1 MQSTSLDLRFL
12 ENLKQRLRIS
22 NRRSIHLNALSGR
35 YLTRLDLSAL
45 NQIED
50 GLAQE
55 FVNKLLSNP
64 KSGINIRIAPEKLE
78 DKGIQKIIRR
88 LSSML
93 IENQDHYAEHGVETF
108 GFGYP
113 ILLRRDSQDP
123 TRIIKAPMF
132 IWSLD
137 IKRNWRKAHEWEISR
152 QEDYSVVSNL
162 SLAAHLLSDLQIQL
176 APLYDHLM
184 DDGLLDK
191 DELAGI
197 LYKQYSQLIFEP
209 TASLH
214 QEFRQQ
220 LDASPETLPT
230 AKEIEE
236 LDLDQPKIIWSGVFG
251 LFRSPKESIAK
262 DVDQFISSFD
272 DFNNQLKQ
280 LEQNKQI
287 GRSSFMKHTFAL
299 VDTDPSQ
306 QHLLHALGRG
316 HNLIIQGP
324 PGTGKS
330 QTLTGIITNAISNG
344 GRCLVVCEKKTALE
358 VLYNNLKALG
368 LGELA
373 VIVEDV
379 YRDRRKLVSSVR
391 ERLQHQPPPY
401 KPSPNFIR
409 LLQSCAMQVQRLQ
422 KYHEKLLAPIC
433 NSDKWSTVVAK
444 CMAAQEEFPKER
456 LEPYL
461 KARDFKFSPEEF
473 EVVSRMLTE
482 GEPLFRALGSLQHPF
497 NAFHER
503 FFEIPN
509 THQVSTELKK
519 SVDDLLHVVESAQTD
534 LLAYLYQYEKLLE
547 EHYSQVLAQKGR
559 LADEVIDMI
568 ENGLKASKFFFNKNK
583 GAVRNLLTGISKKH
597 KQLQEDKITILKNYT
612 LLKNQHERYEYFD
625 HKFVSI
631 ANIKEVT
638 FEDIKKNTEDYQEK
652 ISDWYGKKDA
662 IIREYVNNLK
672 TGFVH
677 PHVDFKKQTKEITR
691 NLDLFAQNF
700 MKSKVF
706 KVPFGF
712 KNAIIRD
719 RLNNLEELD
728 ENLKKLSEN
737 FEDEFAAYHPLKFFW
752 LNLDK
757 AQQAAFQG
765 LASANVDNWLGHF
778 KSWYLHH
785 LLNAYADENIPQE
798 SHYRNIIRNLK
809 KEEKEMRQGL
819 IHHSLHY
826 WRARQAQAVKKF
838 NQEKAPLKVHS
849 IYNLRGNTGGRRTPL
864 RQIFEADPELFTSF
878 YPVLMV
884 NPSVCASMLP
894 LQPHLFDVV
903 IFDEASQLR
912 LEDTFSALMRAN
924 YKVVSGDSQQMPP
937 SAYFQTSKVLVEQE
951 EMILDDQ
958 QDPESWELEQE
969 AIDYLSSSESL
980 LEYSIADGN
989 YKEEFLQ
996 LHYRSKHPFLIDF
1009 SNAAFYG
1016 RRLTPMP
1023 PQEDYCPILFHA
1035 VDGIYKDGIN
1045 PQEAELIVS
1054 KLLAIAKAVDPL
1066 HMPSVGVATFNMHQR
1081 NHILEL
1087 IQKQM
1092 VEDVEAAGLF
1102 ESLFNKGLFVKN
1114 LENIQ
1119 GDERDILLISTTFG
1133 PKEDGSFLQN
1143 FGPLN
1148 RQQGYRLLN
1157 VIITRAKHQIEL
1169 FTSIP
1174 AENYSQYR
1182 QLIQTEGNNGKAI
1195 LYAYLNYAKA
1205 VSEGDETSRQ
1215 AILDLLFDQCIFKP
1229 IYNVNN
1235 TFDEF
1240 RAFENLVCQFL
1251 IKNFPDFSIKQNDS
1265 YAGFPIPLLVKNEEN
1280 QKAVALYFDL
1290 FHEYASEEAY
1300 AWDMFREK
1308 HLTKMGFAVGRVWS
1322 YSWWQNTEAEK
1333 SRILALIKKELKD

>member
-22 NRRSIHLNALSGR
+22 NRRSIHLNALPGR
-35 YLTRLDLSAL
+35 YLTRLDLCKLDLIEENLSQKFL
-45 NQIED
+45 NQ
-50 GLAQE
+50 
-55 FVNKLLSNP
+55 LLSNP
-64 KSGINIRIAPEKLE
+64 KSNIKIRIAPDQVG
-78 DKGIQKIIRR
+78 DKEIQKIIRR
-88 LSSML
+88 LTSSL
-93 IENQDHYAEHGVETF
+93 IENKDHYAEHGVETF

-113 ILLRRDSQDP
+113 ILLRRDTKDP
-123 TRIIKAPMF
+123 SRIIKAPLF

-137 IKRNWRKAHEWEISR
+137 IKRNWRKANEWEISR
-152 QEDYSVVSNL
+152 QDDYSVLSNL
-162 SLAAHLLSDLQIQL
+162 SLAAHLLSDVEIQL

-197 LYKQYSQLIFEP
+197 LHKQFSQLLFDP
-209 TASLH
+209 QPGLH
-214 QEFRQQ
+214 QQFRQQ
-220 LDASPETLPT
+220 LDAVPEAFLS
-230 AKEIEE
+230 KEEIEALPLKE
-236 LDLDQPKIIWSGVFG
+236 PKILWSGVFG
-251 LFRSPKESIAK
+251 LFRSQKESIAK
-262 DVDQFISSFD
+262 DVDQFIHGLD
-272 DFNNQLKQ
+272 DFQDQLKQ
-280 LEQNKQI
+280 LEQNKQA
-287 GRSSFMKHTFAL
+287 GRSSFMKHTFSI
-299 VDTDPSQ
+299 VETDPSQ

-316 HNLIIQGP
+316 ENLIIQGP

-330 QTLTGIITNAISNG
+330 QTLTGILTNALSNG

-358 VLYNNLKALG
+358 VLFNNLKDLG

-391 ERLQHQPPPY
+391 ERLKHQPPPY

-433 NSDKWSTVVAK
+433 NNDRWSSIVSKYLEAQAK
-444 CMAAQEEFPKER
+444 FPKEK
-456 LEPYL
+456 LEAYL
-461 KARDFKFSPEEF
+461 KARDFRFTTDEF
-473 EVVSRMLTE
+473 ELVTRVLEE

-519 SVDDLLHVVESAQTD
+519 SVEDLLFVVESAQTD

-547 EHYSQVLAQKGR
+547 EHYSTVLAQKAR
-559 LADEVIDMI
+559 LADEVVDMI
-568 ENGLKASKFFFNKNK
+568 ENGFKSSKFFFNKNK
-583 GAVRNLLTGISKKH
+583 GVYRNFLGGISKKY
-597 KQLQEDKITILKNYT
+597 KQLKEDKIVVLKNYT
-612 LLKNQHERYEYFD
+612 LLKNQHEKYEYFD
-625 HKFVSI
+625 HQFVSI
-631 ANIKEVT
+631 SNIKEVT
-638 FEDIKKNTEDYQEK
+638 FESIKKNTEEYQDK
-652 ISDWYGKKDA
+652 IGDWYGKKDA

-672 TGFVH
+672 IGFVH

-712 KNAIIRD
+712 KNSIIRE

-737 FEDEFAAYHPLKFFW
+737 FEEEFAAYHPLKYFW
-752 LNLDK
+752 INLNK
-757 AQQAAFQG
+757 TQQAAFQG
-765 LASANVDNWLGHF
+765 LASANIDNWTAYF
-778 KSWYLHH
+778 KSWYYHN

-798 SHYRNIIRNLK
+798 SHYRNIIRNYK
-809 KEEKEMRQGL
+809 KEEKEMRKGL
-819 IHHSLHY
+819 INHSLRY
-826 WRARQAQAVKKF
+826 WRAKQAQAVQRF
-838 NQEKAPLKVHS
+838 NKEKAPLKVHS
-849 IYNLRGNTGGRRTPL
+849 VYNLRGNTGGRRTPL
-864 RQIFEADPELFTSF
+864 RQIFEADPELFTAF
-878 YPVLMV
+878 YPVLLV

-894 LQPHLFDVV
+894 LKPHLFDVV

-912 LEDTFSALMRAN
+912 LEDTFSALMRGN

-937 SAYFQTSKVLVEQE
+937 SSYFQTAKVILEQE

-958 QDPESWELEQE
+958 QDPESWELENE

-996 LHYRSKHPFLIDF
+996 VHYRSQHPHLIDF

-1023 PQEDYCPILFHA
+1023 AQEEYQAIQFHYIN
-1035 VDGIYKDGIN
+1035 GLYKDGIN
-1045 PQEAELIVS
+1045 QKE
-1054 KLLAIAKAVDPL
+1054 AKAVVDKLLTIAKEADPL
-1066 HMPSVGVATFNMHQR
+1066 QLPSVGVATFNLHQR
-1081 NHILEL
+1081 NYILEE
-1087 IQKQM
+1087 IQKTM
-1092 VEDVEAAGLF
+1092 IEDVEAAGLF
-1102 ESLFNKGLFVKN
+1102 ERLFNAGLFVKN

-1119 GDERDILLISTTFG
+1119 GDEQDILLISTTFG
-1133 PKEDGSFLQN
+1133 TKEDGSFLQN

-1157 VIITRAKHQIEL
+1157 VIITRAKHKIEIYS
-1169 FTSIP
+1169 SIP
-1174 AENYSQYR
+1174 PENYSQYR
-1182 QLIQTEGNNGKAI
+1182 QLIEEKGNNGKGI

-1205 VSEGDETSRQ
+1205 VSEGDEKSRQ
-1215 AILDLLFDQCIFKP
+1215 SILNFLFEHCLHKP
-1229 IYNVNN
+1229 IYNINAR
-1235 TFDEF
+1235 FDEYHD
-1240 RAFENLVCQFL
+1240 FEKLVFEYL
-1251 IKNFPDFSIKQNDS
+1251 LEELPDYTIKQNAR
-1265 YAGFPIPLLVKNEEN
+1265 YAGFPIPLLIQNEKNE
-1280 QKAVALYFDL
+1280 AAIALYFDL
-1290 FHEYASEEAY
+1290 FHDFASEEAY
-1300 AWDMFREK
+1300 AWDIFREA
-1308 HLTKMGFAVGRVWS
+1308 HLTKMGFTVGRVWS

-1333 SRILALIKKELKD
+1333 SRVLALIHQALK